1 MKHPMYS
8 RQTYIKI
15 GYLGENVYEL
25 IAIVGSA
32 LQRADVR
39 AEIQAAWSQEVF
51 AYRISPDISERIFE
65 ICEKYVDIEQPKY
78 HH

>member
-32 LQRADVR
+32 MQQADVR